1 LLTDHERREIIMIEA
16 ALLGTGGGM
25 PMPGRNLSALLIR
38 YKGRKI
44 LLDCGEGTQVSM
56 RMLGWGFKSLD
67 VICITHGHGDHMVGL
82 PGLLTTLG
90 NSGRTNP
97 ITIIGPA
104 GITEIVH
111 GLRVIAPFLPY
122 GINIIEAPKEPVGFS
137 KIYGGLE
144 PSDCTPDIT
153 ISTLDLDHTWPCIG
167 YGICVHRRPEFDPVK
182 AEGNRV
188 PKELWN
194 RLQGGESP
202 VEYLGRSYSAAMVQ
216 GAERKGIKLSF
227 ITDTRPTGEIP
238 GFIDGSDL
246 FVCEGVYG
254 DDSDIGKALASKHM
268 TFREAARLARDGCVK
283 ELLLTHFSPS
293 MEDPA
298 EYLANAQE
306 VFENT
311 TIGTDRMVRELNF
324 G

>member
-1 LLTDHERREIIMIEA
+1 MIEV

-25 PMPGRNLSALLIR
+25 PMPERNLSALLIR

-44 LLDCGEGTQVSM
+44 LVDCGEGTQVSM

-67 VICITHGHGDHMVGL
+67 VICITHGHGDHTVGL

-90 NSGRTNP
+90 NSGRTEP
-97 ITIIGPA
+97 ITVIGPS
-104 GITEIVH
+104 GITDIVN

-122 GINIIEAPKEPVGFS
+122 EIKIVEAPQSSLGFS
-137 KIYGGLE
+137 KLYGGLE
-144 PSDCTPDIT
+144 LSDEIPDIT

-167 YGICVHRRPEFDPVK
+167 YSFCVHRRPEFDPMK
-182 AEGNRV
+182 ALENGV

-202 VEYLGRSYSAAMVQ
+202 IEYQGSSYSGYMVQ
-216 GAERKGIKLSF
+216 GEERKGIKISF
-227 ITDTRPTGEIP
+227 ITDTRPTEGIP
-238 GFIDGSDL
+238 GFIEGSDL

-254 DDSDIGKALASKHM
+254 DDDNLDKALASKHM
-268 TFREAARLARDGCVK
+268 TFREAAHLAKDGSVK

-293 MEDPA
+293 MGDP
-298 EYLANAQE
+298 EKYLGNALE
-306 VFENT
+306 VFGNT
-311 TIGTDRMVRELNF
+311 TLGTDRMVRELNF

>member
-1 LLTDHERREIIMIEA
+1 MIEV

-25 PMPGRNLSALLIR
+25 PMPERNLSALLIR

-44 LLDCGEGTQVSM
+44 LVDCGEGTQVSM

-67 VICITHGHGDHMVGL
+67 IICITHGHGDHTVGL

-90 NSGRTNP
+90 NSGRTEP

-104 GITEIVH
+104 GITEIVS

-122 GINIIEAPKEPVGFS
+122 EIKIIEAPKAPIGFS
-137 KIYGGLE
+137 KIYSGLE
-144 PSDCTPDIT
+144 QSEDTPDIT
-153 ISTLDLDHTWPCIG
+153 VLTLDLDHTWPCIG
-167 YGICVHRRPEFDPVK
+167 FSFCVHRMPEFDPVK
-182 AEGNRV
+182 AVENEV

-202 VEYLGRSYSAAMVQ
+202 IEYMGRSYSGSMVQ
-216 GAERKGIKLSF
+216 GEERKGIKISF
-227 ITDTRPTGEIP
+227 ITDTRPTAGIP
-238 GFIDGSDL
+238 GFIEGSDL

-254 DDSDIGKALASKHM
+254 DDANIGKALASKHM
-268 TFREAARLARDGCVK
+268 TFREAAQLAKDGMVK

-293 MEDPA
+293 MGDPG
-298 EYLANAQE
+298 EYLGNATE